1 MRNII
6 RFRLKRYLF
15 RWDTFAAAIINIIIG
30 FISGTALI
38 MLYQEESRPRYE
50 DYFFPAAYLTA
61 LFCTMS
67 AVMITELNNLSNGAV
82 RNQLIAGYAKLQIYL
97 SSFFT
102 VMLYSIVQGALMVLP
117 TYFFGRQYISGENAG
132 TYSAHFIIT
141 LILIYPVVS
150 CAALTVCLL
159 CNKSNT
165 AVLIC
170 AVTVM
175 VLFMSGLFVD
185 KRLDEAQYKS
195 NYYHRIKENM
205 MYVESP
211 EREALDICQCF
222 SPIQPVFDLTDYYIS
237 AGRKAEE
244 LEIIHKNPQRKYQ
257 YRVYT
262 PYRLEIDSKKARY
275 TEHTDRI
282 PIFMYCQTAL
292 MILTGTVGAFAFRR
306 RDLK

>member
-6 RFRLKRYLF
+6 RFRLKRYF
-15 RWDTFAAAIINIIIG
+15 YRWETFAAAIINIIIG

-38 MLYQEESRPRYE
+38 MLYQEESRPHYE

-67 AVMITELNNLSNGAV
+67 AVMITELNNLSSGAV

-117 TYFFGRQYISGENAG
+117 AYFFGRQYISGENASA
-132 TYSAHFIIT
+132 YSAHFIIT

-150 CAALTVCLL
+150 CAALTVSLL
-159 CNKSNT
+159 CNRSNT

-170 AVTVM
+170 AVSMISIALLGT
-175 VLFMSGLFVD
+175 LAN
-185 KRLDEAQYKS
+185 KRLDEPQYECD
-195 NYYHRIKENM
+195 YYEHINENIL
-205 MYVESP
+205 YVESP
-211 EREALDICQCF
+211 KREMAGIVLRF
-222 SPIQPVFDLTDYYIS
+222 SPIQPIFDFTDYYIS
-237 AGRKAEE
+237 GAEDPDNKKVGRYLYVAHIRIEVDNE
-244 LEIIHKNPQRKYQ
+244 VI
-257 YRVYT
+257 VYT
-262 PYRLEIDSKKARY
+262 DHSDRLPTYIYYQS
-275 TEHTDRI
+275 
-282 PIFMYCQTAL
+282 AL
-292 MILTGTVGAFAFRR
+292 LILTATVGAFAFRR